1 MANMW
6 KKYKGIFITIS
17 IQIPSEQ
24 LLCAQGLTLSYS
36 EGQKEQSLV
45 FSLDI

>member
-6 KKYKGIFITIS
+6 KRYKGIFVTIS
-17 IQIPSEQ
+17 VQIPSEQ

-36 EGQKEQSLV
+36 EGQKEQSLG
-45 FSLDI
+45 FSLDV